1 MFTQPVNEQILKK
14 GVKMEDKGQNTEK
27 RNTHAIVLAV
37 IGVILLVLG
46 ILIVSVHGAPLRG
59 SGAGTIAI
67 IAGIILLVIAWLRSS
82 RKRAAK

>member
-1 MFTQPVNEQILKK
+1 MLKK
-14 GVKMEDKGQNTEK
+14 GVKMEDKATEGKGDNTGT

-37 IGVILLVLG
+37 IGVVLLVLG

-59 SGAGTIAI
+59 SGVGTIAI
-67 IAGIILLVIAWLRSS
+67 IAGIILLVIARLRAS